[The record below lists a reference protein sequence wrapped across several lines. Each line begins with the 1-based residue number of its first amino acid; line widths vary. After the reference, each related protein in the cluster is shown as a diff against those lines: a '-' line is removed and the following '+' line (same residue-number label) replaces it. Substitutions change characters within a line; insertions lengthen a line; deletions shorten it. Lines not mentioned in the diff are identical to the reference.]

1 MRSDAE
7 NLKYWQ
13 IRAAEARAMA
23 DATADAAAKQKML
36 DVAAGVYDKL
46 AERAERVLNDAA
58 KTMTRRPDYVAG
70 TRDNVESWDLKLPS
84 IRAPAALPPP
94 SCALGSALRSLES
107 EAVRRQAGGGLGL
120 LGTSGGWAG

>member
-13 IRAAEARAMA
+13 IRAAEARALA

-46 AERAERVLNDAA
+46 AERAERALNDAA
-58 KTMTRRPDYVAG
+58 KSMTRRPGYAAG
-70 TRDNVESWDLKLPS
+70 SRDNVESWDL
-84 IRAPAALPPP
+84 
-94 SCALGSALRSLES
+94 
-107 EAVRRQAGGGLGL
+107 
-120 LGTSGGWAG
+120 